1 MIKVKI
7 NKSIV
12 LKETARRNMSL
23 NMLAHKAGI
32 SSGYISQLISGD
44 RYPSPQLRG
53 KIQQALQPLT
63 FDDIFILEE
72 VDENISAGNI
82 PIDATEDQQQDSQ
95 AKQQI

>member
-7 NKSIV
+7 NKSVV

-72 VDENISAGNI
+72 VDESISPGGVS
-82 PIDATEDQQQDSQ
+82 EDETRVQQQDYTG
-95 AKQQI
+95 KQ

>member
-7 NKSIV
+7 NKSVV

-72 VDENISAGNI
+72 VDEIITPGGVS
-82 PIDATEDQQQDSQ
+82 EDETKAQQQDYTG
-95 AKQQI
+95 KQ

>member
-7 NKSIV
+7 NKSVV

-72 VDENISAGNI
+72 VDESISPGGVS
-82 PIDATEDQQQDSQ
+82 EDETKAQQQDYTG
-95 AKQQI
+95 KQ

>member
-7 NKSIV
+7 NKSVV

-63 FDDIFILEE
+63 FDDIFILED
-72 VDENISAGNI
+72 VDESISPGGVS
-82 PIDATEDQQQDSQ
+82 EDETKAQQQDYTG
-95 AKQQI
+95 KQ

>member
-7 NKSIV
+7 NKSVV

-72 VDENISAGNI
+72 IEDSLPPDGVSE
-82 PIDATEDQQQDSQ
+82 DATETRLQDSPG
-95 AKQQI
+95 KQ

>member
-1 MIKVKI
+1 VIKVKI
-7 NKSIV
+7 NKSVV

-44 RYPSPQLRG
+44 RCPSPQLRE

-63 FDDIFILEE
+63 FDDIFIMEE
-72 VDENISAGNI
+72 FELNGSEVHESKEKTPVPTD
-82 PIDATEDQQQDSQ
+82 
-95 AKQQI
+95 